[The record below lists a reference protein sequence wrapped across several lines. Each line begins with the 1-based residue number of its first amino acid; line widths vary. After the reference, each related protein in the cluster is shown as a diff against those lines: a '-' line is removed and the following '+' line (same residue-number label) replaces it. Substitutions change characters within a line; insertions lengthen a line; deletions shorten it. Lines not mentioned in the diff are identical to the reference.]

1 VGYGSM
7 PNKDEATIS
16 LGRRKDPMRLGLIG
30 STLLHGLAALLVIF
44 DLGWLTPAPVERV
57 IPVNLVRLGERTT
70 SPIADAEASLPQAK
84 AEEVSQ
90 QHAATAVPVQQ
101 TPPSQAAQQQA
112 KNKLAADLSS
122 TEVPQPKPEI
132 RRPIAR
138 SDYDAL
144 AIAKPHPSP
153 SATASGELY
162 ERLKLLAQLRQPA
175 APILSAPRQQH
186 GSAFSN
192 VTAAADDADQARD
205 PVYAVRD
212 FIRAQVE
219 RRWYPDRK
227 NVKGHHWVVRIHII
241 LNPDYTVKRASIIE
255 DPRDQSDA
263 DYQDFAISARD
274 AVLLSSPLTLPPGA
288 YDIAKDIIVDFDSQ
302 RDLQ

>member
-1 VGYGSM
+1 M
-7 PNKDEATIS
+7 PNKDEAFIS
-16 LGRRKDPMRLGLIG
+16 VGQRKDPMRGGLVG

-44 DLGWLTPAPVERV
+44 GLGWLTPAPAPVERV
-57 IPVNLVRLGERTT
+57 ISVNLVRLGERTT
-70 SPIADAEASLPQAK
+70 SPVADAEAPLPQAK

-90 QHAATAVPVQQ
+90 EHAATAVPVQQ
-101 TPPSQAAQQQA
+101 TPPSQAAQEQV
-112 KNKLAADLSS
+112 KDKLATELAS
-122 TEVPQPKPEI
+122 TEVPQPKPKI
-132 RRPIAR
+132 RRPITR

-153 SATASGELY
+153 SATVSGELHQ
-162 ERLKLLAQLRQPA
+162 RLKLLAQLRQPA
-175 APILSAPRQQH
+175 APMLPAPRQQH
-186 GSAFSN
+186 GSGFSN
-192 VTAAADDADQARD
+192 VTAAAADAEQAHD

-227 NVKGHHWVVRIHII
+227 IVKGHHWIVRIHII
-241 LNPDYTVKRASIIE
+241 LNPDYTVKRAGIIE
-255 DPRDQSDA
+255 DPHYESDA
-263 DYQDFAISARD
+263 GYQDFAISARD

-288 YDIAKDIIVDFDSQ
+288 YDIAKDIVVDFDSR